1 MHGETQ
7 LTILG
12 TGNAMATRCYN
23 TCFALK
29 TDAGAL
35 LVDAGGG
42 NGIFRQLEA
51 ANLAFADIRAL
62 FLTHGHTDHALGM
75 IWVLRKITTLM
86 RSDRYAGDLDVY
98 GHSDCI
104 ALLRTVCSLMLPEKF
119 LALFDRRVHF
129 HTVTDGET
137 HSILGMAV
145 TFFDLFSTKLRQ
157 FGFTALLPSGKRLTC
172 LGDEPFNPHCRAY
185 AENSDVLMSEA
196 FCLYEDRE
204 RFKPYEKHHSTALD
218 AGRVAAQLG
227 AKTLLLYHTE
237 EETLPTRAVR
247 YAAEAA
253 GVFPGTILIPDDLS
267 VYSF

>member
-1 MHGETQ
+1 MRSETQ

-42 NGIFRQLEA
+42 NGVFRQLEA
-51 ANLAFADIRAL
+51 ASLAFADIRAL

-86 RSDRYAGDLDVY
+86 RSDRYAGALDVY

-104 ALLRTVCSLMLPEKF
+104 ALLRTVCSLMLPDKC

-129 HTVTDGET
+129 HTVADGEARA
-137 HSILGMAV
+137 ILGMDV

-157 FGFTALLPSGKRLTC
+157 FGFAALLPSGKRLTC
-172 LGDEPFNPHCRAY
+172 LGDEPFNPRCRAY

-237 EETLPTRAVR
+237 EETLPTRAAR

-253 GVFPGTILIPDDLS
+253 GVFSGAILVPDDLS
-267 VYSF
+267 VYSL